1 MNYLLQKS
9 ILGLIEIAIL
19 WLAYVIF
26 IKYIIQNKQNKQWKS
41 SFSACL

>member
-1 MNYLLQKS
+1 MIYLLQKS

-26 IKYIIQNKQNKQWKS
+26 IKYIILNKQNKQ
-41 SFSACL
+41 